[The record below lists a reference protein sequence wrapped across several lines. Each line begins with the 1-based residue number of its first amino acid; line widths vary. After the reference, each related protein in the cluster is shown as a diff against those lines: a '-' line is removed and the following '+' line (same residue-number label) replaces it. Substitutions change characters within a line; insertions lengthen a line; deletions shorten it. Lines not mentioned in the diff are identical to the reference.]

1 MIRLAE
7 NLKALSMPCVSS
19 PFGCQILSKAQ
30 AYGFHQSF
38 AQFWTD
44 GEAAYGKTDGSV
56 CIAGE
61 ITDAD
66 EACAFLSAVGTNEV
80 VCSAENAEKL
90 GLNIT
95 ESGAILQKVLRN
107 ETVHPAEEISP
118 REIYAVLKANGMV
131 GEFEPF
137 YLDLS
142 HRMRHGT
149 VRCAGVSAD
158 GKTVA
163 VAAAVFGESASLI
176 SAVAVLPKFHRRG
189 LGTAVV
195 RKMERMLPSGTV
207 YILREES
214 KNEAFY
220 DALDYKP
227 CGAWAQGKLC
237 N

>member
-7 NLKALSMPCVSS
+7 NLEALFAPCVSS
-19 PFGCQILSKAQ
+19 PFGCQIRSKAQ

-66 EACAFLSAVGTNEV
+66 EARAFLRAVGTNEV

-163 VAAAVFGESASLI
+163 VAEPHFCCGGAAEI
-176 SAVAVLPKFHRRG
+176 SPQ
-189 LGTAVV
+189 
-195 RKMERMLPSGTV
+195 
-207 YILREES
+207 
-214 KNEAFY
+214 
-220 DALDYKP
+220 
-227 CGAWAQGKLC
+227 GAWHGGCPKNGANAAERHGVYPARRKQKRGVL
-237 N
+237 

>member
-7 NLKALSMPCVSS
+7 DLAVLAAPCGSS
-19 PFGCQILSKAQ
+19 PFGCQIWSKAQ
-30 AYGFHQSF
+30 AYGFHQPF

-44 GEAAYGKTDGSV
+44 GQAAYGKTDGSV

-66 EACAFLSAVGTNEV
+66 EARAFLNAIGVNEI
-80 VCSAENAEKL
+80 VCSAENAERL
-90 GLNIT
+90 GLTIT
-95 ESGAILQKVLRN
+95 ESGVVLQKVLQKEAVPN
-107 ETVHPAEEISP
+107 PEEISP
-118 REIYAVLKANGMV
+118 REIYIVLKANNMA

-149 VRCAGVSAD
+149 VRCAGVAED

-163 VAAAVFGESASLI
+163 VAAAVLGESASLI
-176 SAVAVLPKFHRRG
+176 SAVAVLPEFHRKGFGRE
-189 LGTAVV
+189 VV
-195 RKMERMLPSGTV
+195 RKTERLLPGGTV
-207 YILREES
+207 YILREIS

-227 CGAWAQGKLC
+227 CGAWAQGKL
-237 N
+237 

>member
-1 MIRLAE
+1 M
-7 NLKALSMPCVSS
+7 SCGSS
-19 PFGCQILSKAQ
+19 PFGCQIRSKAQ

-66 EACAFLSAVGTNEV
+66 EARAFLSAVGTNEV

-107 ETVHPAEEISP
+107 GTVQPAEEISP
-118 REIYAVLKANGMV
+118 EVCAVLKSKTAWWGSSSRFASIYPPHAARRRSTARVFSAN
-131 GEFEPF
+131 
-137 YLDLS
+137 
-142 HRMRHGT
+142 
-149 VRCAGVSAD
+149 

-163 VAAAVFGESASLI
+163 VAAAVLGESASLI
-176 SAVAVLPKFHRRG
+176 SAVAVLPKSRRRG

-195 RKMERMLPSGTV
+195 RKIERNAAQSGTV
-207 YILREES
+207 HILREEQQ
-214 KNEAFY
+214 
-220 DALDYKP
+220 KP
-227 CGAWAQGKLC
+227 GVL
-237 N
+237 

>member
-7 NLKALSMPCVSS
+7 NLEALFAPCVSS
-19 PFGCQILSKAQ
+19 PFGCQIRSKAQ

-66 EACAFLSAVGTNEV
+66 EARAFLRAVGTNEV

-118 REIYAVLKANGMV
+118 REIYDVLKANGMV
-131 GEFEPF
+131 EIGRA
-137 YLDLS
+137 
-142 HRMRHGT
+142 H
-149 VRCAGVSAD
+149 V
-158 GKTVA
+158 
-163 VAAAVFGESASLI
+163 
-176 SAVAVLPKFHRRG
+176 
-189 LGTAVV
+189 
-195 RKMERMLPSGTV
+195 
-207 YILREES
+207 
-214 KNEAFY
+214 
-220 DALDYKP
+220 
-227 CGAWAQGKLC
+227 
-237 N
+237 

>member
-1 MIRLAE
+1 M
-7 NLKALSMPCVSS
+7 SCGSS
-19 PFGCQILSKAQ
+19 PFGCQIRSKAQ

-66 EACAFLSAVGTNEV
+66 EARAFLSAVGTNEV

-107 ETVHPAEEISP
+107 GTVQPAEEISP

-142 HRMRHGT
+142 HRMRHGAL
-149 VRCAGVSAD
+149 RGCF
-158 GKTVA
+158 GKW
-163 VAAAVFGESASLI
+163 EDR
-176 SAVAVLPKFHRRG
+176 RRG
-189 LGTAVV
+189 CSSAR
-195 RKMERMLPSGTV
+195 RK
-207 YILREES
+207 REPHFCCGGAAEIS
-214 KNEAFY
+214 
-220 DALDYKP
+220 P
-227 CGAWAQGKLC
+227 QGAWHGGCPKNRANAAERHGVYPARRTQKRGVL
-237 N
+237 

>member
-7 NLKALSMPCVSS
+7 NLEVLSAPCGSS
-19 PFGCQILSKAQ
+19 PFGCQIWSKAQ
-30 AYGFHQSF
+30 AYGFHQPF

-44 GEAAYGKTDGSV
+44 GNAAYGKMDGSV
-56 CIAGE
+56 CVAGE

-66 EACAFLSAVGTNEV
+66 EARAFLSAVGTSEV

-90 GLNIT
+90 GLSIT
-95 ESGAILQKVLRN
+95 ESGVILQKELHN
-107 ETVHPAEEISP
+107 ETVLTPEEISP
-118 REIYAVLKANGMV
+118 RDVYAVLKANNMA

-163 VAAAVFGESASLI
+163 VAAAVLGESASLI

-195 RKMERMLPSGTV
+195 RKMERMLPGGTV
-207 YILREES
+207 YILREEK

-220 DALDYKP
+220 AALGYTA
-227 CGAWAQGKLC
+227 CGAWAQGSL
-237 N
+237 NF

>member
-7 NLKALSMPCVSS
+7 NLEALSMPCGSS
-19 PFGCQILSKAQ
+19 PFGCQIRSKAQ

-66 EACAFLSAVGTNEV
+66 EARAFLSAVGTNEV

-149 VRCAGVSAD
+149 VRCAGGFGRWEDRRSGCSRARRKREPHFCC
-158 GKTVA
+158 GG
-163 VAAAVFGESASLI
+163 AAEI
-176 SAVAVLPKFHRRG
+176 SPQ
-189 LGTAVV
+189 
-195 RKMERMLPSGTV
+195 
-207 YILREES
+207 
-214 KNEAFY
+214 
-220 DALDYKP
+220 
-227 CGAWAQGKLC
+227 GAWHGGCPKNGANAAERHGVYPARRKQKRGVL
-237 N
+237 

>member
-1 MIRLAE
+1 M
-7 NLKALSMPCVSS
+7 
-19 PFGCQILSKAQ
+19 
-30 AYGFHQSF
+30 
-38 AQFWTD
+38 
-44 GEAAYGKTDGSV
+44 GKR
-56 CIAGE
+56 E
-61 ITDAD
+61 
-66 EACAFLSAVGTNEV
+66 
-80 VCSAENAEKL
+80 
-90 GLNIT
+90 NIT

-107 ETVHPAEEISP
+107 ETVQPAEDISP

-163 VAAAVFGESASLI
+163 VAAAVLGESASLI

-220 DALDYKP
+220 DALGYKP

>member
-7 NLKALSMPCVSS
+7 KLEVLSAPCGSS
-19 PFGCQILSKAQ
+19 PFGCQIRSKAQ

-66 EACAFLSAVGTNEV
+66 EARAFLSAVGTNEI

-163 VAAAVFGESASLI
+163 VAAAVLGESASLI
-176 SAVAVLPKFHRRG
+176 SAVAVLPEFHRRG

-207 YILREES
+207 YIPVSYTHLT
-214 KNEAFY
+214 
-220 DALDYKP
+220 LP
-227 CGAWAQGKLC
+227 TILLV
-237 N
+237 

>member
-7 NLKALSMPCVSS
+7 KLEVLSAPCGSS
-19 PFGCQILSKAQ
+19 PFGCQIRSKAQ

-66 EACAFLSAVGTNEV
+66 EARAFLSAVGTNEI

-118 REIYAVLKANGMV
+118 R
-131 GEFEPF
+131 
-137 YLDLS
+137 DLCCAES
-142 HRMRHGT
+142 KRHGGG
-149 VRCAGVSAD
+149 VR
-158 GKTVA
+158 
-163 VAAAVFGESASLI
+163 
-176 SAVAVLPKFHRRG
+176 AVLPRFIPPHAAWHGALRGCFGRWEDRRSG
-189 LGTAVV
+189 CSRAR
-195 RKMERMLPSGTV
+195 RK
-207 YILREES
+207 REPYFCCGGAAGIS
-214 KNEAFY
+214 
-220 DALDYKP
+220 P
-227 CGAWAQGKLC
+227 QGAWHGGCPKNGANAAERHGVYPARRKQKRGVL
-237 N
+237 

>member
-7 NLKALSMPCVSS
+7 NLEALSMPCVSS
-19 PFGCQILSKAQ
+19 PFGCQIRSKAQ

-44 GEAAYGKTDGSV
+44 GEAAYGKTNGSV

-61 ITDAD
+61 I
-66 EACAFLSAVGTNEV
+66 
-80 VCSAENAEKL
+80 
-90 GLNIT
+90 
-95 ESGAILQKVLRN
+95 
-107 ETVHPAEEISP
+107 
-118 REIYAVLKANGMV
+118 
-131 GEFEPF
+131 
-137 YLDLS
+137 DLS

-163 VAAAVFGESASLI
+163 MAAAVLGESASLI

-220 DALDYKP
+220 DALGYKP

>member
-1 MIRLAE
+1 
-7 NLKALSMPCVSS
+7 MPCGSS
-19 PFGCQILSKAQ
+19 PFGCQIRSKAQ

-44 GEAAYGKTDGSV
+44 GQAAYGKADGSV

-66 EACAFLSAVGTNEV
+66 EACAFLRAVGTNEI

-107 ETVHPAEEISP
+107 GAVHPAEEISP

-163 VAAAVFGESASLI
+163 VAAAVLGESASLI

-220 DALDYKP
+220 DALGYKP

>member
-7 NLKALSMPCVSS
+7 NLEALSMPCVSS
-19 PFGCQILSKAQ
+19 PFGCQIRSKAQ

-66 EACAFLSAVGTNEV
+66 EARAFLRAVGTNEV

-107 ETVHPAEEISP
+107 ETVHPAGEISP
-118 REIYAVLKANGMV
+118 REIYAVLNANGMV

-149 VRCAGVSAD
+149 VRCAGASAD

-163 VAAAVFGESASLI
+163 VAAAVLGESASLI

-220 DALDYKP
+220 DALGYKP

>member
-1 MIRLAE
+1 
-7 NLKALSMPCVSS
+7 MPCVSS
-19 PFGCQILSKAQ
+19 PFGCQIRSKAQ
-30 AYGFHQSF
+30 AYGFHQLF

-66 EACAFLSAVGTNEV
+66 EARAFLSAVGTNEV

-95 ESGAILQKVLRN
+95 ESGAILQKALRN

-163 VAAAVFGESASLI
+163 VAAAVLGESASLI

-220 DALDYKP
+220 DALGYKP

>member
-1 MIRLAE
+1 M
-7 NLKALSMPCVSS
+7 SCGSS
-19 PFGCQILSKAQ
+19 PFGCQIRSKAQ

-44 GEAAYGKTDGSV
+44 GESAYGKTDGSV

-61 ITDAD
+61 IADAD
-66 EACAFLSAVGTNEV
+66 EARAFLSAVGTNEV

-107 ETVHPAEEISP
+107 ETVQPAEEISP
-118 REIYAVLKANGMV
+118 REIYAVLKANDMV

-149 VRCAGVSAD
+149 VRCAGVSAN

-163 VAAAVFGESASLI
+163 VAAAVLGESRNFTAGGL
-176 SAVAVLPKFHRRG
+176 ARR
-189 LGTAVV
+189 LSE
-195 RKMERMLPSGTV
+195 K
-207 YILREES
+207 
-214 KNEAFY
+214 
-220 DALDYKP
+220 
-227 CGAWAQGKLC
+227 
-237 N
+237 

>member
-1 MIRLAE
+1 M
-7 NLKALSMPCVSS
+7 
-19 PFGCQILSKAQ
+19 Q
-30 AYGFHQSF
+30 
-38 AQFWTD
+38 
-44 GEAAYGKTDGSV
+44 
-56 CIAGE
+56 
-61 ITDAD
+61 
-66 EACAFLSAVGTNEV
+66 
-80 VCSAENAEKL
+80 
-90 GLNIT
+90 
-95 ESGAILQKVLRN
+95 
-107 ETVHPAEEISP
+107 PAEEISP

-149 VRCAGVSAD
+149 VRCAGVSAN

-163 VAAAVFGESASLI
+163 VAAAVLGESASLI

-195 RKMERMLPSGTV
+195 RKIERMLPSGTV
-207 YILREES
+207 YILREER

-220 DALDYKP
+220 DALGYKP

>member
-7 NLKALSMPCVSS
+7 NLEALPMPCVSS
-19 PFGCQILSKAQ
+19 PFGCQIRSKAQ

-66 EACAFLSAVGTNEV
+66 EARAFLSAVGTNEV

-107 ETVHPAEEISP
+107 ETCLLYTSDA
-118 REIYAVLKANGMV
+118 
-131 GEFEPF
+131 
-137 YLDLS
+137 
-142 HRMRHGT
+142 
-149 VRCAGVSAD
+149 AD
-158 GKTVA
+158 
-163 VAAAVFGESASLI
+163 E
-176 SAVAVLPKFHRRG
+176 
-189 LGTAVV
+189 
-195 RKMERMLPSGTV
+195 
-207 YILREES
+207 
-214 KNEAFY
+214 
-220 DALDYKP
+220 
-227 CGAWAQGKLC
+227 
-237 N
+237 